1 MQKYTKTD
9 ENGMTH
15 ILSDEVFVKGNPANG
30 EPDRTYI
37 QGTPEYEAYALQNGF
52 TLTGTVDNSLP
63 SASEIDAMTGRERD
77 EVLKKIIKRI

>member
-52 TLTGTVDNSLP
+52 TLTDTVDDSLP
-63 SASEIDAMTGRERD
+63 SVSEIDDMTRGEKD
-77 EVLKKIIKRI
+77 EVLKKILKRI

>member
-1 MQKYTKTD
+1 MQKYLKID

-15 ILSDEVFVKGNPANG
+15 ILSDEVFVKGNSENG

-52 TLTGTVDNSLP
+52 ALTDTVDDSLP
-63 SASEIDAMTGRERD
+63 SVSEIDAMTRGEKD
-77 EVLKKIIKRI
+77 EVLKKILKRI